1 MMSFHKIKVYA
12 RLTVIV
18 LVLLAVLLFMFSNS
32 QTVSIEF
39 LVWKLWEVPAYALIF
54 LSANM
59 GVVVFLVSRRIR
71 RAVKDIQNVRR
82 EDSTH
87 RELINDSKTEVITKD
102 DASVKSS
109 ERP

>member
-1 MMSFHKIKVYA
+1 MTSFHKIKVYA

-59 GVVVFLVSRRIR
+59 GIVVFLVSRRIR

-82 EDSTH
+82 EDRS
-87 RELINDSKTEVITKD
+87 RCELINESETKVITRD
-102 DASVKSS
+102 EQDN
-109 ERP
+109 